1 MAHFFKK
8 NAFSQSFWYPM
19 INNNNNEVSHHL
31 LQASSFNALFNPTPF
46 FHRKPLINL
55 GKHWTWLAKGLVKWF
70 FVEGYGKSRM
80 NRRVQILVDHSL
92 HFLVKLCCLK
102 KTRIKIQKAQSM

>member
-1 MAHFFKK
+1 MK
-8 NAFSQSFWYPM
+8 
-19 INNNNNEVSHHL
+19 NNNNNEVSHHL

-55 GKHWTWLAKGLVKWF
+55 GKHWTWLAKALIKWF
-70 FVEGYGKSRM
+70 YVEGYGKPRM

-92 HFLVKLCCLK
+92 NFFGKIVLLEKNQNKNTKSPKYVKM
-102 KTRIKIQKAQSM
+102 AQNK